1 MHAHRNWA
9 AGGGHN
15 YAISWLLHKWFS
27 QVFQLEILLRFWV
40 NSSVVI
46 RTKVKHSWIRFLIS
60 SIPTWIFTS
69 IIMKCHRF
77 DYSTVVFFRAH
88 HHQIKSWIP
97 AATERIPERVL
108 LFNYVFHQPDRL
120 NTVIEM
126 LKFVCSA
133 AAWAIKLPVATIVTC
148 SSPSVCH
155 WLMMSSMCYKN
166 QCCTSYKH
174 EVLKLSV
181 QCAMTLAIWVLSWA
195 IHCGVASQQHSPEIV
210 VRYFC
215 AYSLSLS
222 STVHSIP
229 ILLSY
234 CSFISHFTALLHATH
249 SQNTYVE
256 GPICKLTCNVAY
268 APAAIA

>member
-1 MHAHRNWA
+1 MWFFDCSCTQKLA
-9 AGGGHN
+9 AGWGGGN
-15 YAISWLLHKWFS
+15 YDISWLLHKWFS

-174 EVLKLSV
+174 EALKLSV
-181 QCAMTLAIWVLSWA
+181 QCAMTLATWVLSWA
-195 IHCGVASQQHSPEIV
+195 IHCGVASQKHSAEIV
-210 VRYFC
+210 EDMVTSSLVLILSPFYCPF
-215 AYSLSLS
+215 YSNSILVFVYSPLIFTTLLQLSRL
-222 STVHSIP
+222 
-229 ILLSY
+229 
-234 CSFISHFTALLHATH
+234 
-249 SQNTYVE
+249 
-256 GPICKLTCNVAY
+256 
-268 APAAIA
+268 